1 VSQLNSSNHNCIC
14 NHAKTIDDLIL
25 EHQKSMQILLKC
37 KSEEIEYLIN
47 ENEKLSQQSGRKKRD
62 VIQ

>member
-1 VSQLNSSNHNCIC
+1 
-14 NHAKTIDDLIL
+14 
-25 EHQKSMQILLKC
+25 MQILLKC